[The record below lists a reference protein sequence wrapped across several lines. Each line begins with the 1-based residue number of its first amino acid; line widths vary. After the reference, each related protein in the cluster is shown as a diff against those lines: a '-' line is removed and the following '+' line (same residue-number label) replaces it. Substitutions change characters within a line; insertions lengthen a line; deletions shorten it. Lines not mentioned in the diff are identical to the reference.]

1 MDARK
6 RSGNKNDAK
15 KPLVSMA
22 SDNHTSETNVAAVY
36 TTIYAPTRHD
46 PYALTIF
53 IYLESQYLSLEQRT
67 FDK

>member
-22 SDNHTSETNVAAVY
+22 SDNHTSETNVTAVY

-46 PYALTIF
+46 PICFNYIYILRESVFIF
-53 IYLESQYLSLEQRT
+53 RT
-67 FDK
+67 ENI